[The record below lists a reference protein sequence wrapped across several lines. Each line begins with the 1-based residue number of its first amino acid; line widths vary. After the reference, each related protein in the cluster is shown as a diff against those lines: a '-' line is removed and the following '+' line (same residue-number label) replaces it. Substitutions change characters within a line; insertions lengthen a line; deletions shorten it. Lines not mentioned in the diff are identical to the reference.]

1 MFEDIVSKIIVA
13 VVSAVLTGV
22 IMGVI
27 NYYKNKPKA
36 MLDETVEKAKD
47 QSNEYTEQRVQ
58 EVIGEIEKLRKYVR
72 DHEIEAKRQMD
83 LIIDSY
89 KYRLTQLCHLYL
101 GKGFMTYDEYEQL
114 TQMYTLYT
122 ELGGNGQAKLEYER
136 VSQLEIRDK

>member
-13 VVSAVLTGV
+13 VISAVLTGV

-122 ELGGNGQAKLEYER
+122 KLGGNGQAKLEYER

>member
-58 EVIGEIEKLRKYVR
+58 EVVGEIEKLRKYVR

-136 VSQLEIRDK
+136 VSQLEIRE

>member
-58 EVIGEIEKLRKYVR
+58 EVVGEIEKLRKYVR

-136 VSQLEIRDK
+136 VSQLEIREK

>member
-22 IMGVI
+22 IMSVI

-58 EVIGEIEKLRKYVR
+58 EVVGEIEKLRKYVR

>member
-58 EVIGEIEKLRKYVR
+58 EVVGEIEKLRKYVR